1 MSLLSSSELAGPD
14 SSDKEDDCRCHDF
27 WYVRNNLSRIPIS
40 STARDEIFCQLNLLE
55 NIQRDTLALLGKHGV
70 LEFGHQSFAD
80 DSGIASSPR
89 VLFPSSPGYA
99 LRPISLPPPS
109 FPIDSDVREPEKFDT
124 PFIENPPSSPL
135 SRLTRTTLLP
145 CKRYFEPSPEPYK
158 RVASSPRKRRRIDND
173 DENANK
179 ENIGPEGYSTPSKRR
194 RFGRNSI
201 LEELIG
207 AEEDE

>member
-1 MSLLSSSELAGPD
+1 MSRLSSELAGPE

-27 WYVRNNLSRIPIS
+27 CYVRDNLSRIPTTS
-40 STARDEIFCQLNLLE
+40 AARDEISSQLDLLE
-55 NIQRDTLALLGKHGV
+55 KIQRDTLSLLEKHGV
-70 LEFGHQSFAD
+70 LEFDHQSFAD

-89 VLFPSSPGYA
+89 VSSPSHA

-109 FPIDSDVREPEKFDT
+109 FTIDFDVREPEKLDT

-135 SRLTRTTLLP
+135 SRLTRNTLLP

-158 RVASSPRKRRRIDND
+158 RVASSPRKRRRIDD
-173 DENANK
+173 SKEHANK
-179 ENIGPEGYSTPSKRR
+179 ENISPDDYTTPSKRR

-201 LEELIG
+201 LEELMG
-207 AEEDE
+207 SEEG